1 MSFLLVRTNK
11 HSIRNKTKM
20 KKTLTKITI
29 AYYVVYIA
37 AVLAATAG
45 YYILREGFSIDVQ
58 SQTGIAL
65 SSALIIFIIGSIPV
79 TLGLFHR
86 YSKKIVALED
96 VEIRLKKYEMA
107 SYLRL
112 TIIGLGLIFGV
123 LFFYIL
129 HSQSMLFCAG
139 IAAIAL
145 FFCKPSKSKMINDID
160 IDELND

>member
-1 MSFLLVRTNK
+1 
-11 HSIRNKTKM
+11 M

-45 YYILREGFSIDVQ
+45 YYILKEGVSIDAQ
-58 SQTGIAL
+58 SQTGITI

-86 YSKKIVALED
+86 YSKKIATLED
-96 VEIRLKKYEMA
+96 VQIKVKKYEMA

-112 TIIGLGLIFGV
+112 TIIGLGLILGV

-145 FFCKPSKSKMINDID
+145 FFCTPSTSKMINDID
-160 IDELND
+160 LDNLND

>member
-1 MSFLLVRTNK
+1 
-11 HSIRNKTKM
+11 M

-45 YYILREGFSIDVQ
+45 YYILKEGVSIDAQ
-58 SQTGIAL
+58 SQTGITI

-86 YSKKIVALED
+86 YSKKIATLED
-96 VEIRLKKYEMA
+96 VQIKVKKYEMA

-112 TIIGLGLIFGV
+112 TIIGLGLILGV

-160 IDELND
+160 LDDLND

>member
-1 MSFLLVRTNK
+1 
-11 HSIRNKTKM
+11 M
-20 KKTLTKITI
+20 KKTLTKLTI

-45 YYILREGFSIDVQ
+45 YYILKEGVSIGAQ
-58 SQTGIAL
+58 SQTGITI

-86 YSKKIVALED
+86 YSKKIATLED
-96 VEIRLKKYEMA
+96 VQIRLKKYEMA

-112 TIIGLGLIFGV
+112 TIIGLGLILGV

-145 FFCKPSKSKMINDID
+145 FFCKPSTSKMINDID
-160 IDELND
+160 LDNLND

>member
-1 MSFLLVRTNK
+1 
-11 HSIRNKTKM
+11 M

-45 YYILREGFSIDVQ
+45 FYILREGFSIDVQ
-58 SQTGIAL
+58 SQTGITL
-65 SSALIIFIIGSIPV
+65 SSVLIIFIIGSIPV

-86 YSKKIVALED
+86 YLKKIAVLED
-96 VEIRLKKYEMA
+96 VEIKLKKYEMA

-145 FFCKPSKSKMINDID
+145 FFCKPSKSKMLNDID

>member
-1 MSFLLVRTNK
+1 
-11 HSIRNKTKM
+11 M

-58 SQTGIAL
+58 SQTGITL

-86 YSKKIVALED
+86 YLKKIVALED
-96 VEIRLKKYEMA
+96 VEIKLKKYEMA

-145 FFCKPSKSKMINDID
+145 FFCKPSKSKMLNDID

>member
-1 MSFLLVRTNK
+1 
-11 HSIRNKTKM
+11 M

-37 AVLAATAG
+37 AVLAAIAG

-58 SQTGIAL
+58 SQTGITL

-86 YSKKIVALED
+86 YLKKIVALED
-96 VEIRLKKYEMA
+96 VEIKLKKYEMA

-145 FFCKPSKSKMINDID
+145 FFCKPSKSKMLNDID

>member
-1 MSFLLVRTNK
+1 
-11 HSIRNKTKM
+11 M

-58 SQTGIAL
+58 SQTGITL

-86 YSKKIVALED
+86 YSKKIAALED
-96 VEIRLKKYEMA
+96 VETRVKKYEMA

>member
-1 MSFLLVRTNK
+1 
-11 HSIRNKTKM
+11 M

-58 SQTGIAL
+58 SQTGITL

-86 YSKKIVALED
+86 YLKKIAVLED

-145 FFCKPSKSKMINDID
+145 FFCKPSKSKMLNDID

>member
-1 MSFLLVRTNK
+1 
-11 HSIRNKTKM
+11 M
-20 KKTLTKITI
+20 KKTLTKLTI

-45 YYILREGFSIDVQ
+45 YYILKEGVSIDAQ
-58 SQTGIAL
+58 SQTGITI

-86 YSKKIVALED
+86 YTKKIATLED
-96 VEIRLKKYEMA
+96 VQIRVKKYEMA

-112 TIIGLGLIFGV
+112 TIIGLGLILGV

-145 FFCKPSKSKMINDID
+145 FFCKPSKSKMLNDID

>member
-1 MSFLLVRTNK
+1 
-11 HSIRNKTKM
+11 M

-45 YYILREGFSIDVQ
+45 YYILKEGVSIDAQ
-58 SQTGIAL
+58 SQTGITI

-86 YSKKIVALED
+86 YSKKIATLED
-96 VEIRLKKYEMA
+96 VQIRVKKYEIA

-112 TIIGLGLIFGV
+112 TIIGLGLILGV

-160 IDELND
+160 LDDLND

>member
-1 MSFLLVRTNK
+1 
-11 HSIRNKTKM
+11 M
-20 KKTLTKITI
+20 KKTLTKLTI

-45 YYILREGFSIDVQ
+45 YYILKEGVSIDAQ
-58 SQTGIAL
+58 SQTGITI

-86 YSKKIVALED
+86 YSKKIATLED
-96 VEIRLKKYEMA
+96 VQIRVKKYEMA

-112 TIIGLGLIFGV
+112 TIIGLGLILGV

-160 IDELND
+160 LDDLND

>member
-1 MSFLLVRTNK
+1 
-11 HSIRNKTKM
+11 M

-58 SQTGIAL
+58 SQTGITL

-86 YSKKIVALED
+86 NSKKIAALED

-145 FFCKPSKSKMINDID
+145 FFCKPSKSKMLNDID

>member
-1 MSFLLVRTNK
+1 
-11 HSIRNKTKM
+11 M

-29 AYYVVYIA
+29 AYYIVYIA
-37 AVLAATAG
+37 AVVAATAG
-45 YYILREGFSIDVQ
+45 FYLLREGVSIDVQ

-65 SSALIIFIIGSIPV
+65 SSVLIIYIIGSIPV

-86 YSKKIVALED
+86 YSKKIATLED
-96 VEIRLKKYEMA
+96 VQIRVKKYEIA

-112 TIIGLGLIFGV
+112 TIIGLGLILGV

-145 FFCKPSKSKMINDID
+145 FFCKPSQSKMLTDLD
-160 IDELND
+160 IDELTD

>member
-1 MSFLLVRTNK
+1 
-11 HSIRNKTKM
+11 M

-58 SQTGIAL
+58 SQTGITL

-86 YSKKIVALED
+86 YLKKIVALED
-96 VEIRLKKYEMA
+96 VEIKLKKYEMA

>member
-1 MSFLLVRTNK
+1 
-11 HSIRNKTKM
+11 M

-45 YYILREGFSIDVQ
+45 YYILKEGVSIDAQ
-58 SQTGIAL
+58 SQTGITI

-86 YSKKIVALED
+86 YSKKIATLED
-96 VEIRLKKYEMA
+96 VQIRLKKYEIA

-112 TIIGLGLIFGV
+112 TIIGLGLILGV

-160 IDELND
+160 LDDLND

>member
-1 MSFLLVRTNK
+1 
-11 HSIRNKTKM
+11 M

-45 YYILREGFSIDVQ
+45 YYILKEGVSIDAQ
-58 SQTGIAL
+58 SQTGITI

-86 YSKKIVALED
+86 YSKKIATLED
-96 VEIRLKKYEMA
+96 VQIKVKKYEMA

-112 TIIGLGLIFGV
+112 TIIGLGLILGV

-145 FFCKPSKSKMINDID
+145 FFCKPSISKMINDID
-160 IDELND
+160 LDDLND

>member
-1 MSFLLVRTNK
+1 
-11 HSIRNKTKM
+11 M

-58 SQTGIAL
+58 SQTGITL

-86 YSKKIVALED
+86 YLKKIAALED
-96 VEIRLKKYEMA
+96 VEIRVKKYEMA

-145 FFCKPSKSKMINDID
+145 FFCKPSKSKMLNDID

>member
-1 MSFLLVRTNK
+1 
-11 HSIRNKTKM
+11 M
-20 KKTLTKITI
+20 KKTLTKLTI

-45 YYILREGFSIDVQ
+45 YYILKEGVSIDAQ
-58 SQTGIAL
+58 SQTGITI

-86 YSKKIVALED
+86 YSKKIATLED
-96 VEIRLKKYEMA
+96 VQIRLKKYEIA

-112 TIIGLGLIFGV
+112 TIIGLGLILGV

-160 IDELND
+160 LDDLND

>member
-1 MSFLLVRTNK
+1 
-11 HSIRNKTKM
+11 M

-58 SQTGIAL
+58 SQTGITL

-86 YSKKIVALED
+86 YLKKIAALED
-96 VEIRLKKYEMA
+96 VEIRVKKYEMA

>member
-1 MSFLLVRTNK
+1 
-11 HSIRNKTKM
+11 M

-45 YYILREGFSIDVQ
+45 YYILKEGVSIDAQ
-58 SQTGIAL
+58 SQTGITI

-86 YSKKIVALED
+86 YSKKIATLED
-96 VEIRLKKYEMA
+96 VQIRLKKYEMA

-112 TIIGLGLIFGV
+112 TIIGLGLILGV

-160 IDELND
+160 LDDLND

>member
-1 MSFLLVRTNK
+1 
-11 HSIRNKTKM
+11 M
-20 KKTLTKITI
+20 KKTLTKLTI

-45 YYILREGFSIDVQ
+45 YYILKEGVSIDAQ
-58 SQTGIAL
+58 SQTGITI

-86 YSKKIVALED
+86 YSKKIATLED
-96 VEIRLKKYEMA
+96 VQIKVKKYEMA

-112 TIIGLGLIFGV
+112 TIIGLGLILGV

-145 FFCKPSKSKMINDID
+145 FFCKPSISKMINDID
-160 IDELND
+160 LDDLND

>member
-1 MSFLLVRTNK
+1 
-11 HSIRNKTKM
+11 M

-37 AVLAATAG
+37 AVLSATAG

-58 SQTGIAL
+58 SQAGITL
-65 SSALIIFIIGSIPV
+65 SSVLIIFIIGSIPV

-86 YSKKIVALED
+86 YLKKIAVLED

-145 FFCKPSKSKMINDID
+145 FFCKPSKSKMLNDID